1 MTSFILPIRVASR
14 YVPRQKARETFTC
27 NFRQFS
33 GEKNPQT
40 PMVTTFFTLY
50 YVPTDPKPKT
60 ESVMIHSLH
69 PKNPLFTTLPDINP
83 LLLSNI
89 TNTELGGSSGSSIRG
104 RSNQS
109 GSDIQRWQCFYQ
121 RASFICHLR
130 RTHGA
135 APHPRTLNPYPVPR
149 RYPWRFGPRI
159 RTQEAP
165 ICRVVGGLSP
175 KIE

>member
-1 MTSFILPIRVASR
+1 MPTIIPLTTEV
-14 YVPRQKARETFTC
+14 YQQKARKTFTC

-135 APHPRTLNPYPVPR
+135 APHPRPQPLSCSSQVSSAFRASDTCARSANLPSCRWIV
-149 RYPWRFGPRI
+149 
-159 RTQEAP
+159 TQN
-165 ICRVVGGLSP
+165 
-175 KIE
+175 